1 MMLEKMLKTFQKLR
15 LEFYRK
21 IFTRVRERDGS
32 LRQAAEGVAAVEG
45 HNEQP
50 VREAEDGNEGRGAT
64 PEGGRR

>member
-32 LRQAAEGVAAVEG
+32 LSAMEVFSLEIIYAL
-45 HNEQP
+45 
-50 VREAEDGNEGRGAT
+50 GRPTIG
-64 PEGGRR
+64 